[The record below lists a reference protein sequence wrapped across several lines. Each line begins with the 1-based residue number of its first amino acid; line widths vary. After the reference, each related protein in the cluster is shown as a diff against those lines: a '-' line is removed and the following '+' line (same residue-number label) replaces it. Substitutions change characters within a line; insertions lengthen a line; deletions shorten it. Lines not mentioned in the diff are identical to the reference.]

1 MAGHT
6 TSCGSGFV
14 LENDHS
20 GPEGLIMLQNE
31 CQLFVGNSCC
41 HHF

>member
-1 MAGHT
+1 MTWCKLVVLEYFCVAGHT

-20 GPEGLIMLQNE
+20 GPEGLIM
-31 CQLFVGNSCC
+31 
-41 HHF
+41 